1 MIIRTLKTLSELMW
15 KHGRWSLFR
24 PVRSDQSEHTMALK
38 RQALKQS
45 DGQFEDNKVL

>member
-1 MIIRTLKTLSELMW
+1 MIIRTPKTLSEL
-15 KHGRWSLFR
+15 KHGRWSLLR

-38 RQALKQS
+38 RQVLKQS